1 MTEVTNRIGDM
12 SLRRAAQVGGFGYLV
27 VFVLGIFAF
36 SLEDLIV
43 PGDAAATASNISDSE
58 LSFRAGVASLL
69 IVLVADAVVAWAL
82 YIFLKPVSESLSL
95 LTAWFRLL
103 FVAVAASA
111 FVGLFS
117 VATILSGAVDS
128 TAFEPAQLDGL
139 TTLFL
144 NIYQYGFNVSFV
156 FFGLHIL
163 GLGYLIWKSDY
174 VPHVLGTLLIIAAV
188 GYQIDSFA
196 SMLSS
201 SYANNDTLF
210 VVFVAVP
217 AIVSELALTLWLLT
231 RGINVEPAD
240 EGAS

>member
-1 MTEVTNRIGDM
+1 M
-12 SLRRAAQVGGFGYLV
+12 RRAAQVAGFGYLA

-43 PGDAAATASNISDSE
+43 PGDAAATAGNISDSAV
-58 LSFRAGVASLL
+58 SFRAGVASLL
-69 IVLVADAVVAWAL
+69 VLLVADVVVAWAL
-82 YIFLKPVSESLSL
+82 YIFLKPVSEGLSL
-95 LTAWFRLL
+95 LTAWLRLL
-103 FVAVAASA
+103 YVVVAASA

-128 TAFEPAQLDGL
+128 TVLELAQLDGL

-144 NIYQYGFNVSFV
+144 NVYQYGFNVGFV

-174 VPHVLGTLLIIAAV
+174 VPRVLGVLLIIAAL

-196 SMLSS
+196 SLLSP

-217 AIVSELALTLWLLT
+217 AIVSELALTLWLLI
-231 RGINVEPAD
+231 RGVNVESAD
-240 EGAS
+240 KSAVGSA

>member
-1 MTEVTNRIGDM
+1 M
-12 SLRRAAQVGGFGYLV
+12 SLRSAARVAGFGYLV

-36 SLEDLIV
+36 SLDDLIV
-43 PGDAAATASNISDSE
+43 PGDAAATASNISDSD
-58 LSFRAGVASLL
+58 LSLRAGVASFL
-69 IVLVADAVVAWAL
+69 IVLVADVVVAWAL
-82 YIFLKPVSESLSL
+82 YIFLKPVSESFSL

-103 FVAVAASA
+103 YVAVAANA
-111 FVGLFS
+111 YVGLFS
-117 VATILSGAVDS
+117 VSTVLGGGVDS
-128 TAFEPAQLDGL
+128 SAFEPGQLNGL

-144 NIYQYGFNVSFV
+144 NVYQYGFNVSYV

-174 VPHVLGTLLIIAAV
+174 VPRVLGILLIIAAL

-196 SMLSS
+196 SLLSP

-217 AIVSELALTLWLLT
+217 AIVSELALTLWLLI
-231 RGINVEPAD
+231 RGVKVESAGKPSVGSA
-240 EGAS
+240 

>member
-95 LTAWFRLL
+95 LTAWLRLL
-103 FVAVAASA
+103 YVAVAASA

-217 AIVSELALTLWLLT
+217 AIVSELALTLWLFI
-231 RGINVEPAD
+231 RGVNVEPAD

>member
-12 SLRRAAQVGGFGYLV
+12 SLRRAAQVAGFGYLV

-36 SLEDLIV
+36 SLDDLIV
-43 PGDAAATASNISDSE
+43 PGDATATASNISDSE
-58 LSFRAGVASLL
+58 LSFRAGVASFL
-69 IVLVADAVVAWAL
+69 IVLVADLVVAWAL
-82 YIFLKPVSESLSL
+82 YIYLKPVSESLSL
-95 LTAWFRLL
+95 LTAWLRLIY
-103 FVAVAASA
+103 VAVAASA
-111 FVGLFS
+111 FAGLFS
-117 VATILSGAVDS
+117 VLMILSGPTV
-128 TAFEPAQLDGL
+128 FELGQLDVP
-139 TTLFL
+139 TSLFL
-144 NIYQYGFNVSFV
+144 NLYEYGFNVSFV

-174 VPHVLGTLLIIAAV
+174 VPRVLGVLLIIAAL

-196 SMLSS
+196 SLLSS

-217 AIVSELALTLWLLT
+217 AIVSELALTLWLLI
-231 RGINVEPAD
+231 RGVNVEPAD